1 MKEMDV
7 NTGNGGFVRTHYCG
21 EVGKQ
26 DCGKQITL
34 LGWVQRRR
42 DLGGLIFVDM
52 RDRSG
57 ICQVVF
63 NPETYPQAHAVG
75 HNLKSEYCVAVEG
88 ELSERPKEMRNS
100 AMQTGEVELIA
111 QRVAILNE
119 AKTPPF
125 VIEDGQEVSEALKLK
140 YRYLDLR
147 RPSLQANLMLRH
159 KAAMAAR
166 TYLDAAGFIEVET
179 PVLTKST
186 PEGARDYLVPSR
198 VSPGRFYALPQSPQL
213 FKQLLMISG
222 FDRYYQIVKCFRD
235 EDLRADRQPEFTQI
249 DMETSFMSMDA
260 ILAIMEGLIAAIFE
274 KTIGFSLPTPL
285 KRMSYEEAMA
295 SYGVDRPDTRFALKL
310 HDVSAHFKGTDFKV
324 IASILEGGG
333 IVKALAIPDAGD
345 LSRKDIDDLGAHAA
359 DFGAK
364 GILWARLNE
373 DGWQSSLAKHLK
385 PEQRAAIERE
395 LDAKK
400 GDVILFVADKPAV
413 ANASLG
419 ALRLH
424 IAQKRGL
431 IPEHTFSALWVT
443 DFPLLEWSEEDK
455 RLVSVH
461 HPFTAPRN
469 EDIPLLAT
477 SPEKVKAQA
486 YDLVINGSEVG
497 GGSVRIHRREVQQQ
511 VFKTIGLSDE
521 EARVKFGF
529 LLDALEYGAPPHG
542 GIAFGLDRLVMLL
555 AGASSLRDVIAFP
568 KTAKASCTMTDAPSE
583 VDERQLEA
591 LGLKVIQ

>member
-1 MKEMDV
+1 M
-7 NTGNGGFVRTHYCG
+7 NTGTDGFIRTHYCG
-21 EVGKQ
+21 EVGKE
-26 DCGKQITL
+26 DCGKKINL

-42 DLGGLIFVDM
+42 DLGGLIFVDL

-63 NPETYPQAHAVG
+63 NPETYPKAHAVG
-75 HNLKSEYCVAVEG
+75 HNLKSEYCVAVQG
-88 ELSERPKEMRNS
+88 ELAERPKEMQNS
-100 AMQTGEVELIA
+100 AMHTGEVELIA
-111 QRVAILNE
+111 EQITILNE

-125 VIEDGQEVSEALKLK
+125 VVEDGQEVSEALRLK

-213 FKQLLMISG
+213 FKQLLMVAG
-222 FDRYYQIVKCFRD
+222 YDRYYQIVKCFRD

-260 ILAIMEGLIAAIFE
+260 ILATMEGLIVAIFE
-274 KTIGFSLPTPL
+274 KTIGVSLPVPL
-285 KRMSYEEAMA
+285 PRMSYDDALA
-295 SYGVDRPDTRFALKL
+295 SYGVDRPDTRFDLKL
-310 HDVSAHFKGTDFKV
+310 HDVSPHFQGTDFKV
-324 IASILEGGG
+324 ITSILEAGGS
-333 IVKALAIPDAGD
+333 VKALAIPDAAD
-345 LSRKDIDDLGAHAA
+345 LSRKDIDALGTYAA
-359 DFGAK
+359 DFSAK
-364 GILWARLNE
+364 GILWARLTE
-373 DGWQSSLAKHLK
+373 EGWQSSLTKYLSQ
-385 PEQRAAIERE
+385 EQRTAIDNE
-395 LDAKK
+395 LGANK
-400 GDVILFVADKPAV
+400 GDVIIFIADKPAV
-413 ANASLG
+413 VNASLG

-431 IPEHTFSALWVT
+431 IPEHAFSALWVT
-443 DFPLLEWSEEDK
+443 DFPLLEYSAEED

-461 HPFTAPRN
+461 HPFTAPFE
-469 EDIPLLAT
+469 EDVPLLA
-477 SPEKVKAQA
+477 SAPQKVRAQA
-486 YDLVINGSEVG
+486 YDMVINGNEVG
-497 GGSVRIHRREVQQQ
+497 GGSVRIHRREIQQQ
-511 VFKTIGLSDE
+511 VFKAIGLSDE

-542 GIAFGLDRLVMLL
+542 GIAFGFDRLVMLL
-555 AGASSLRDVIAFP
+555 TGASSLRDVIAFP

-591 LGLKVIQ
+591 LGLKMIK

>member
-1 MKEMDV
+1 M

-21 EVGKQ
+21 EVTRE
-26 DCGKQITL
+26 DCGKKITL
-34 LGWVQRRR
+34 MGWVQRRR

-63 NPETYPQAHAVG
+63 NPETFPQAHAVG

-125 VIEDGQEVSEALKLK
+125 VVEDGQEVSEALKLK

-166 TYLDAAGFIEVET
+166 TYLDSAGFIEVET

-213 FKQLLMISG
+213 FKQLLMVSG

-260 ILAIMEGLIAAIFE
+260 ILATMEGLIAAIFE
-274 KTIGFSLPTPL
+274 KTIGVSLPTPL
-285 KRMSYEEAMA
+285 PRMSYDEAMA

-310 HDVSAHFKGTDFKV
+310 HDISAHFKGTDFKV

-333 IVKALAIPDAGD
+333 IVKALAIPGAAD
-345 LSRKDIDDLGAHAA
+345 LSRKDIDDLGAYAA

-400 GDVILFVADKPAV
+400 GDVIIFIADKPAV

-431 IPEHTFSALWVT
+431 IPERTFSALWVT

-461 HPFTAPRN
+461 HPFTAPRD
-469 EDIPLLAT
+469 EDIALLAT

-486 YDLVINGSEVG
+486 YDMVINGSEVG
-497 GGSVRIHRREVQQQ
+497 GGSVRIHRREVQQR
-511 VFKTIGLSDE
+511 VFKAIGLSD
-521 EARVKFGF
+521 
-529 LLDALEYGAPPHG
+529 D
-542 GIAFGLDRLVMLL
+542 
-555 AGASSLRDVIAFP
+555 
-568 KTAKASCTMTDAPSE
+568 
-583 VDERQLEA
+583 
-591 LGLKVIQ
+591 

>member
-1 MKEMDV
+1 V
-7 NTGNGGFVRTHYCG
+7 NTGIDGFVRTHYCG
-21 EVGKQ
+21 EVTKE
-26 DCGKQITL
+26 DCGKKITL

-42 DLGGLIFVDM
+42 DLGGLIFVDI

-63 NPETYPQAHAVG
+63 NPETYPLAHAVG
-75 HNLKSEYCVAVEG
+75 HNLKSEYCVAVQG
-88 ELSERPKEMRNS
+88 ELSERPKEMQNS

-111 QRVAILNE
+111 ERITILNE

-125 VIEDGQEVSEALKLK
+125 VVEDGQDVSEALKLK

-166 TYLDAAGFIEVET
+166 TYLDTAGFIEVET

-198 VSPGRFYALPQSPQL
+198 VYPGRFYALPQSPQI

-260 ILAIMEGLIAAIFE
+260 ILSTMEGLIAAIFE
-274 KTIGFSLPTPL
+274 KTIGASLPTPL
-285 KRMSYEEAMA
+285 PRMRYDDAMA
-295 SYGVDRPDTRFALKL
+295 AYGVDRPDTRFDLKL
-310 HDVSAHFKGTDFKV
+310 HDVSSHFQGTDFKV
-324 IASILEGGG
+324 IAAILEGGG
-333 IVKALAIPDAGD
+333 MVKALAIPNAAD
-345 LSRKDIDDLGAHAA
+345 LSRKDIDALGAYVA

-373 DGWQSSLAKHLK
+373 EGWQSSLTKYLS
-385 PEQRAAIERE
+385 EENRAAIDKE
-395 LDAKK
+395 LGATK
-400 GDVILFVADKPAV
+400 GDVIIFIADKPAV
-413 ANASLG
+413 VNASLG

-443 DFPLLEWSEEDK
+443 DFPLLEWSTEDE

-461 HPFTAPRN
+461 HPFTAPFE
-469 EDIPLLAT
+469 EDLPLLA
-477 SPEKVKAQA
+477 SAPQKVRAQA
-486 YDLVINGSEVG
+486 YDMVINGSEVG

-542 GIAFGLDRLVMLL
+542 GIAFGFDRLVMLL

-568 KTAKASCTMTDAPSE
+568 KTAKAYCTMSDAPSE

-591 LGLKVIQ
+591 LGLKVLK